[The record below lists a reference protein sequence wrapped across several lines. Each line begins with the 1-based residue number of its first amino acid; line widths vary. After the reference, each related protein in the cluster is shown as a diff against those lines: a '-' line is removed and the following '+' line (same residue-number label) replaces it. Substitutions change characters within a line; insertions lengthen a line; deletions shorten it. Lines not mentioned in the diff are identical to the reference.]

1 MPTINDTS
9 LEEGTKTSGRRTVPQ
24 PNDVRGAA
32 EFIAMMRRLQ
42 RWSGLSLQELEART
56 AQAPVLMPGGLAG
69 ILGGS
74 TLPRREVV
82 SAFVSACGCVPEV
95 QAEWMRAY
103 ARVSSPSP
111 RPSSRAPAKPI
122 AAPEPPVPPPPRRG
136 KPKSSRNGA
145 LVIASPPGGA
155 TVQRAVRSRRWSPR
169 GVHHRR
175 GRRDSHGDRARR
187 RLREARE
194 QGERQAVL
202 ASPPGNGWYSIQP
215 ETSVSVGNC
224 LTILPD
230 DQFAPTLSLEECDE
244 EDDLQRFWLETHT
257 ANTHVVQG
265 HTVDGRLWCL
275 TLDAPGEGSRLHLTA
290 CDEANKWQR
299 FNLEATRPQGETAA
313 GKGTSQPTPLFNLR
327 SPETRQNGMCVGIDS
342 ARKGSIQAMH
352 TTCTKTGIWGYSF
365 VQTTPPPA
373 PDLVSPLA
381 LRSTRTSHRVRPNS
395 GGRSIRPPF

>member
-111 RPSSRAPAKPI
+111 RPSAVAPAKLVASAKPV
-122 AAPEPPVPPPPRRG
+122 AAPEPPVPPPPEKRQAEEQPKRR
-136 KPKSSRNGA
+136 PRHRKSS
-145 LVIASPPGGA
+145 
-155 TVQRAVRSRRWSPR
+155 
-169 GVHHRR
+169 
-175 GRRDSHGDRARR
+175 GRRDRSARR
-187 RLREARE
+187 SLSPLVAAPAFITV
-194 QGERQAVL
+194 AVVAIAMVTALGDDSGKHENKESGKPSL

-215 ETSVSVGNC
+215 EASVSVGNC

-365 VQTTPPPA
+365 VQTTPPA
-373 PDLVSPLA
+373 G
-381 LRSTRTSHRVRPNS
+381 T
-395 GGRSIRPPF
+395 